1 MEFLIKPK
9 DKFVIITQVIITKV
23 FIMKFYN
30 REKELEVLKRA
41 NSLKS
46 QKSIMT
52 MLIGRRRVGKTTL
65 TLQNYSNEKVL
76 YFFVSKK
83 NEQLLCEEFCNE
95 IVDKLEVKIFG
106 KLTKFEDLFEYI
118 LELGKTQS
126 FTLIIDEFQEFIRV
140 NKSVFSEMQRIWD
153 LNKQDSKINLLVCGS
168 VNSLMNKLFKDSHE
182 PLYGRQTLTLKV
194 EPFPPSVLK
203 DTVTTS

>member
-76 YFFVSKK
+76 YF
-83 NEQLLCEEFCNE
+83 
-95 IVDKLEVKIFG
+95 
-106 KLTKFEDLFEYI
+106 
-118 LELGKTQS
+118 
-126 FTLIIDEFQEFIRV
+126 
-140 NKSVFSEMQRIWD
+140 
-153 LNKQDSKINLLVCGS
+153 
-168 VNSLMNKLFKDSHE
+168 
-182 PLYGRQTLTLKV
+182 
-194 EPFPPSVLK
+194 
-203 DTVTTS
+203 

>member
-83 NEQLLCEEFCNE
+83 NEQLLC
-95 IVDKLEVKIFG
+95 
-106 KLTKFEDLFEYI
+106 
-118 LELGKTQS
+118 
-126 FTLIIDEFQEFIRV
+126 
-140 NKSVFSEMQRIWD
+140 
-153 LNKQDSKINLLVCGS
+153 
-168 VNSLMNKLFKDSHE
+168 
-182 PLYGRQTLTLKV
+182 
-194 EPFPPSVLK
+194 
-203 DTVTTS
+203 

>member
-65 TLQNYSNEKVL
+65 TLQNY
-76 YFFVSKK
+76 
-83 NEQLLCEEFCNE
+83 
-95 IVDKLEVKIFG
+95 
-106 KLTKFEDLFEYI
+106 
-118 LELGKTQS
+118 
-126 FTLIIDEFQEFIRV
+126 
-140 NKSVFSEMQRIWD
+140 
-153 LNKQDSKINLLVCGS
+153 
-168 VNSLMNKLFKDSHE
+168 
-182 PLYGRQTLTLKV
+182 
-194 EPFPPSVLK
+194 
-203 DTVTTS
+203 